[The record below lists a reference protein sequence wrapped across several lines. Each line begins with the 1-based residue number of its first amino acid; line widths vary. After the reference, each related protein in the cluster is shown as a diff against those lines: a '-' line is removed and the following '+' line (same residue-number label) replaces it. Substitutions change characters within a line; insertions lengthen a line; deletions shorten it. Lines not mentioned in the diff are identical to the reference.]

1 MGFPIMKRFF
11 VLCIAVCLAAAVNV
25 GCENKVKTQRKE
37 TVDTPGGST
46 TTTDTHTVESSG
58 NNPPANA
65 AGENAK

>member
-1 MGFPIMKRFF
+1 MKRFL
-11 VLCIAVCLAAAVNV
+11 VICTALCLATAVNV
-25 GCENKVKTQRKE
+25 SCENKVKTQRKE

-65 AGENAK
+65 RGETAEKPK